1 MCLNMSNEIINQVKP
16 IMVGLDNDL
25 YHNGEPYKE
34 WLSSTSIKDYMVSP
48 KFAKYKKEHPL
59 EFGISAEASEKGS
72 LYHAYM
78 ESMVN
83 YGDDSHWLDDYF
95 VFEGP
100 VNEKTGKTYG
110 RDSQKFIEAFEL
122 AQQENDGKLPI
133 SQQDVDLVKL
143 MADQLLN
150 HCRETSKQVRIIIKQ
165 GKAEIS
171 HFVEYKGCKFKY
183 RPDVETKKKIVDW
196 KTVAVDDL
204 HEDTIIKV
212 IKKFHYGISAAF
224 YQFFEHEQ
232 SGVWKDFYWIFQQ
245 KSPPFDAVLVSAANW
260 GYHWDGNMVSLGQ
273 SALEFA
279 KLRDQHIYCQHNN
292 DWDGAQVFIQP
303 GFKGHRI
310 MSADSPNYGREYNF
324 FNEE

>member
-1 MCLNMSNEIINQVKP
+1 MSNEVTNVVQP
-16 IMVGLDNDL
+16 IMVGLPNDQ
-25 YHNGEPYKE
+25 YHNGEPYNE

-59 EFGISAEASEKGS
+59 DFGISDDASEKGS

-83 YGDDSHWLDDYF
+83 YGDASHWLDEYF
-95 VFEGP
+95 VFDGP
-100 VNEKTGKTYG
+100 VNERTGKPYG
-110 RDSQKFIEAFEL
+110 RDSQKFTEAFEI
-122 AQQENDGKLPI
+122 AKSENEGKNPI
-133 SQQDVDLVKL
+133 SQADVDLVNT

-150 HCRETSKQVRIIIKQ
+150 NCRETSRQIKTIIKQ

-171 HFVEYKGCKFKY
+171 HFVEFQGCKFKY

-196 KTVAVDDL
+196 KTVTADDL
-204 HEDTIIKV
+204 HEDTVIRIIN
-212 IKKFHYGISAAF
+212 KFHYGISAAF

-232 SGVWKDFYWIFQQ
+232 SGVWKNFYWVMQQ

-260 GYHWDGNMVSLGQ
+260 GYHWDGQMVSLGA
-273 SALEFA
+273 SALEFE
-279 KLRDQHIYCQHNN
+279 KLRDQHIYCQQNN
-292 DWDGAQVFIQP
+292 DWDGAQIFIQP

-310 MSADSPNYGREYNF
+310 MEADAPSYGKDLYNF
-324 FNEE
+324 YNNK

>member
-1 MCLNMSNEIINQVKP
+1 MEKSNETVNVVQP
-16 IMVGLDNDL
+16 IMVGLSNDL
-25 YHNGEPYKE
+25 YHNAEPYNE
-34 WLSSTSIKDYMVSP
+34 WMSSTSIKDYMISP
-48 KFAKYKKEHPL
+48 KFAKYKKEHPQD
-59 EFGISAEASEKGS
+59 FTISNEASEKGS

-83 YGDDSHWLDDYF
+83 YGDESHWLDEYF
-95 VFEGP
+95 VFEAP
-100 VNEKTGKTYG
+100 VNERTGKAYG
-110 RDSQKFIEAFEL
+110 RDSQKFIEAFEQ
-122 AQQENDGKLPI
+122 AKIDNDGKFPI

-150 HCRETSKQVRIIIKQ
+150 HCRETSRQVRTIIKQ

-204 HEDTIIKV
+204 HEDTIIK
-212 IKKFHYGISAAF
+212 IINKFHYGISAAF

-232 SGVWKDFYWIFQQ
+232 SGVWKDFYWVFQQ
-245 KSPPFDAVLVSAANW
+245 KSPPFDAVLVCASNW
-260 GYHWDGNMVSLGQ
+260 GYHWDGRIVSMGQ
-273 SALEFA
+273 SALEFD
-279 KLRDQHIYCQHNN
+279 KLKEQHIYCQTNN

-310 MSADSPNYGREYNF
+310 MNVSSPSYGKDYNF
-324 FNEE
+324 FNKD

>member
-1 MCLNMSNEIINQVKP
+1 MEVEPIIY
-16 IMVGLDNDL
+16 GLDNDQ
-25 YHNGEPYKE
+25 YHNGDPYKE

-59 EFGISAEASEKGS
+59 DFGISNDASEKGS

-83 YGDDSHWLDDYF
+83 YEDTSHWLDEYF
-95 VFEGP
+95 VFDSP
-100 VNEKTGKTYG
+100 VNERTGKPYG
-110 RDSQKFIEAFEL
+110 RDSQKFMEAFEI
-122 AQQENDGKLPI
+122 AKSENEGKNPI
-133 SQQDVDLVKL
+133 SQADVDLVNT

-150 HCRETSKQVRIIIKQ
+150 NCRETSRQIRTIIKQ

-171 HFVEYKGCKFKY
+171 HFVEFQGCKFKY

-196 KTVAVDDL
+196 KTVAADDL
-204 HEDTIIKV
+204 HEDTVIHIIN
-212 IKKFHYGISAAF
+212 KFHYGISAAF

-232 SGVWKDFYWIFQQ
+232 SGVWKNFYWVMQQ

-260 GYHWDGNMVSLGQ
+260 GYHWDGQMVSLGA
-273 SALEFA
+273 SALEFE
-279 KLRDQHIYCQHNN
+279 KLRDQHIYCQQNN
-292 DWDGAQVFIQP
+292 DWDGAQIFIQP

-310 MSADSPNYGREYNF
+310 MEADAPSYGKNLYNF
-324 FNEE
+324 YNNK